1 MPRAKLTNIAPA
13 RAIRAVS
20 SQASSAATSAPPV
33 SENPESVPDV
43 PRVSKTRARKAE
55 RDELKD
61 ISMSFREVKTYR
73 GGFTRPTAL
82 RSSNWQTGGAYVDKR
97 KVYESPDPDAY
108 TPRTVYLL
116 EGRHPTV
123 HGHGRVDA
131 YEHSIGVCK
140 EGTFPNLVQAAN
152 SATASRDLVEPMDNA
167 RWPWDSPRRRKRVRW
182 WEEGENPQTIRQ
194 KALQGPV
201 AEDESPR
208 VSSQPKSRTS
218 RATVELLTAGVSSG
232 SVHARAFHTSSAVL
246 RPDDPNSSEARKN
259 IPASTWSRPPRPSQD
274 ARDDVV
280 PTYYVERKKQRDD
293 ISQRKEEEGSLMAEL
308 NAGILSEGLAAKT
321 RVRDEKIPVEVRLPD
336 GSVAHPSGFTPPT
349 PETEF
354 HPVAAKVP
362 TEDHP
367 LVATIKQPWD
377 ERDFPVVGADP
388 ISHDPEKEQEWIKR
402 VVSNGGTVLTGV
414 RDLGA
419 EKPVSAPSSST
430 SASDRSKITTSA
442 WDSPA
447 QSQKSD
453 DPDSV
458 VPPFYIERKKQRD
471 DVAERK
477 EEEGG
482 LMAELNAGILSEDLA
497 AQTREREEKIP
508 VEVILED
515 GTIVHPSGFVP
526 PTPETEFHPLA
537 AKPPDSPKLPWT
549 EIDSV
554 KEVAPD
560 VVANTAKKPSNARGF
575 HTSAVARASV
585 LSQPLS
591 SVLPRAMGENSI
603 DLDNDVPHH
612 SKQEVLSARRAKYAQ
627 TLEKEPFWRPLIT
640 VTTATRPL
648 AATVLGMARGLE
660 RGQAFYTAIDE
671 SERKDFATYN
681 ARMRNLQLNRIQHIT
696 HELARRLGGAH
707 GGFVGLRTNA
717 HERGRGVR
725 GEGLADPLPRETR
738 VVKIGVGEWYP
749 YAEEVKE
756 RFLADAER
764 GEYADLVEVFGVD
777 EWGNRTDG
785 KAWAGAQRAKDA
797 RIESLREGEAEL
809 ADRLDV
815 D

>member
-1 MPRAKLTNIAPA
+1 MPRAKLTSIAPA
-13 RAIRAVS
+13 RAIRAAS
-20 SQASSAATSAPPV
+20 SQASSAAASAPPV
-33 SENPESVPDV
+33 SGNPESVPDTH
-43 PRVSKTRARKAE
+43 RVSKTRARKAE
-55 RDELKD
+55 RDERMD
-61 ISMSFREVKTYR
+61 ISLSLKEVKTYT

-82 RSSNWQTGGAYVDKR
+82 RSSSWQAGGAYVEKR
-97 KVYESPDPDAY
+97 KVYGSPDPAAY
-108 TPRTVYLL
+108 APRTVYLL
-116 EGRHPTV
+116 EGRHPTI
-123 HGHGRVDA
+123 HGHGRVDT
-131 YEHSIGVCK
+131 YERSIGVCK
-140 EGTFPNLVQAAN
+140 EGSLPNLVHAAN
-152 SATASRDLVEPMDNA
+152 SATAPKDLLEPMDNA

-182 WEEGENPQTIRQ
+182 WEEGENPQMIRQ
-194 KALQGPV
+194 NALNGPL
-201 AEDESPR
+201 AEDGSPR
-208 VSSQPKSRTS
+208 VPSQSKARAS
-218 RATVELLTAGVSSG
+218 RATVELLTAGAPSVA

-414 RDLGA
+414 RDLSA
-419 EKPVSAPSSST
+419 EKPAPAPSGST
-430 SASDRSKITTSA
+430 SASDRSKISTSA

-477 EEEGG
+477 EEEGS

-554 KEVAPD
+554 KEAAPS
-560 VVANTAKKPSNARGF
+560 VTTGTAKKPSNARGF

-585 LSQPLS
+585 LPQRLS
-591 SVLPRAMGENSI
+591 PALLGAAANANIVVQDA
-603 DLDNDVPHH
+603 
-612 SKQEVLSARRAKYAQ
+612 LSERRANYAQ
-627 TLEKEPFWRPLIT
+627 TLEKQPFWRPLIT

-648 AATVLGMARGLE
+648 AETVLSLARGLD
-660 RGQAFYTAIDE
+660 RGQAFYTAIQDD
-671 SERKDFATYN
+671 ERKDFSTYN
-681 ARMRNLQLNRIQHIT
+681 ARMRNLQLNRIQQIT
-696 HELARRLGGAH
+696 HSLARRLGGAH

-717 HERGRGVR
+717 HQRGRGVH

-738 VVKIGVGEWYP
+738 VMKIGVGEWYP
-749 YAEEVKE
+749 FAEEVKE

-764 GEYADLVEVFGVD
+764 GGYADLVEVFGVD

-785 KAWAGAQRAKDA
+785 KAWAGARPAK
-797 RIESLREGEAEL
+797 ETQVGSLRESEAEL